1 MLNWL
6 NNFQLEKIS
15 FFLGFLSATIVWFVF
30 SKIKS
35 WIPEIRTAFQRYYR
49 KIRIQKTSGVL
60 IAIKNDVYSRAQANH
75 IGNQL
80 FFLDEILIEPMFL
93 VQPNIIQDDVK
104 TSFDSEITNSV
115 PYIPDFSFI
124 SRNFNV
130 PRISI
135 MQAIQRS
142 ANLVVCGMSG
152 SGKTVALAHLASCL
166 ARNDAKCGVKSG
178 KIPLYINAHD
188 LDFSAQ
194 TDQTAFEV
202 FAKFLSKKL
211 PSSLI
216 PKISK
221 FLHDEFLDNNIILL
235 LDGLDEL
242 HPKEF
247 DHYVEFII
255 KTKNEFSNLQV
266 IVTSSTLYFGRLL
279 ELDFTP
285 LFLSSW
291 SNDQIT
297 NFYTKWHHLWNKEIL
312 NENTSYIGKT
322 TNTLVYN
329 WTSTNLRPLSPF
341 EYTLY
346 IWGALSGNLSGN
358 SIIDFL
364 HSYVKCL
371 LPDKDLL
378 AITKTCAVN
387 CLEKRK
393 YAFNTSDSKN
403 EAFSKIIQSGL
414 FQQTSN
420 GNLVFNHIEI
430 IGYIAALF
438 EIENPQKMITPDL
451 SWSVAYSYFG
461 YLSTKNP
468 EINEAMSWINKDS
481 PDFPFNLLQISHW
494 LKLSNQNSIWKTN
507 YIKQLV
513 KIIQNGK
520 ISLLIRVRAIGGLVL
535 SNDSSLPS
543 FFRQLLSQNDD
554 LYRQL
559 ALFAISCAN
568 RDETFI
574 NEIISLSQ
582 KTTYPLQKYVS
593 LALSTYDHESS
604 IHELARVLLSSEE
617 KVRQLIAECL
627 AFKST
632 TGEEILKEAVT
643 MEDIVVRRSAIYGL
657 VKLNNLWALQTLRNL
672 VIQDSQWVI
681 RNAATQA
688 LEFLESENPDI
699 PERKAP
705 ISENNWIIEF
715 AGKQNLG
722 ISDSHSSLPI
732 LLTALQSE
740 NQKDQSK
747 ATLLSVQ
754 VANHELIEKMEEI
767 ASSSKD
773 QELINQILITL
784 FLLNK
789 SYLYEIEGV

>member
-1 MLNWL
+1 
-6 NNFQLEKIS
+6 
-15 FFLGFLSATIVWFVF
+15 
-30 SKIKS
+30 
-35 WIPEIRTAFQRYYR
+35 
-49 KIRIQKTSGVL
+49 
-60 IAIKNDVYSRAQANH
+60 
-75 IGNQL
+75 
-80 FFLDEILIEPMFL
+80 
-93 VQPNIIQDDVK
+93 
-104 TSFDSEITNSV
+104 
-115 PYIPDFSFI
+115 
-124 SRNFNV
+124 
-130 PRISI
+130 
-135 MQAIQRS
+135 
-142 ANLVVCGMSG
+142 
-152 SGKTVALAHLASCL
+152 
-166 ARNDAKCGVKSG
+166 
-178 KIPLYINAHD
+178 
-188 LDFSAQ
+188 
-194 TDQTAFEV
+194 
-202 FAKFLSKKL
+202 L
-211 PSSLI
+211 P
-216 PKISK
+216 K
-221 FLHDEFLDNNIILL
+221 
-235 LDGLDEL
+235 
-242 HPKEF
+242 
-247 DHYVEFII
+247 
-255 KTKNEFSNLQV
+255 
-266 IVTSSTLYFGRLL
+266 
-279 ELDFTP
+279 
-285 LFLSSW
+285 
-291 SNDQIT
+291 
-297 NFYTKWHHLWNKEIL
+297 
-312 NENTSYIGKT
+312 
-322 TNTLVYN
+322 
-329 WTSTNLRPLSPF
+329 
-341 EYTLY
+341 
-346 IWGALSGNLSGN
+346 
-358 SIIDFL
+358 
-364 HSYVKCL
+364 
-371 LPDKDLL
+371 
-378 AITKTCAVN
+378 
-387 CLEKRK
+387 
-393 YAFNTSDSKN
+393 
-403 EAFSKIIQSGL
+403 
-414 FQQTSN
+414 
-420 GNLVFNHIEI
+420 
-430 IGYIAALF
+430 
-438 EIENPQKMITPDL
+438 
-451 SWSVAYSYFG
+451 
-461 YLSTKNP
+461 
-468 EINEAMSWINKDS
+468 
-481 PDFPFNLLQISHW
+481 
-494 LKLSNQNSIWKTN
+494 KLSNQNSIWKTN